1 MIRNLLRALAWLTA
15 VMVIGCGTE
24 PTLCTSELRAITIVV
39 RTADGSPVPGL
50 TILDTVL
57 RTGEGFEVPQGGG
70 GAPQQL
76 HRIFDDSFLP
86 RIRPTGDSVRVTGVE
101 GATPRF
107 AADFAFD
114 APGGCHVRKVAGP
127 DTVTIP

>member
-1 MIRNLLRALAWLTA
+1 M
-15 VMVIGCGTE
+15 
-24 PTLCTSELRAITIVV
+24 

-57 RTGEGFEVPQGGG
+57 RTGEGFEVSRGGG
-70 GAPQQL
+70 GTPHEL
-76 HRIFDDSFLP
+76 YPIFDDTFLP
-86 RIRPTGDSVRVTGVE
+86 RIRPTGGSVRVTGVE

-107 AADFAFD
+107 AADFVFD